1 MKIETLTNLTGGEL
15 INRPFISEVVYF
27 TNKVDEVIRGSCF
40 FASNKEDIKKAVEN
54 GAYAIILKEDFP
66 IIDKEI
72 AWIKVENFKKAVFN
86 LFKYENLKS
95 KIYFT
100 DKITSMLIKKM
111 NNEKNVIVIED
122 EFEDLLRALNLNK
135 KYLVTYKKEFL
146 ETFVNIENIVPKD
159 INLIQKTIFKS
170 IFNSTEINLP
180 YVYRENFSKAIN
192 FFESNNL
199 KYTLEF
205 ELNRFKPVFINSNF
219 EEVEYGRSEKV
230 LITGIKN
237 DEFLIDELNYIIENT
252 KHAKTVL
259 VDKDHQKYLNEKFN
273 FAVLIDFEIEL
284 KQKEEKGLF
293 DD

>member
-1 MKIETLTNLTGGEL
+1 MKIETLTNLIGGEL
-15 INRPFISEVVYF
+15 INRPFISEVVHF
-27 TNKVDEVIRGSCF
+27 TNKADEVNRGSCF

-54 GAYAIILKEDFP
+54 GAYAIILMEDYP
-66 IIDKEI
+66 IIDREI
-72 AWIKVENFKKAVFN
+72 AWIKVKDFKKAVFN

-100 DKITSMLIKKM
+100 DKITSMLIKNM

-122 EFEDLLRALNLNK
+122 EFEDLLKALNLNK

-146 ETFVNIENIVPKD
+146 ENFVNIENIASKD
-159 INLIQKTIFKS
+159 INLIQKTVFKS
-170 IFNSTEINLP
+170 FFNNHEINMP
-180 YVYRENFSKAIN
+180 YVYKENFSKALY
-192 FFESNNL
+192 FFESNDL
-199 KYTLEF
+199 KYTIEF
-205 ELNRFKPVFINSNF
+205 ELERFKPIFINSNF
-219 EEVEYGRSEKV
+219 EEVEYGKSEKV

-237 DEFLIDELNYIIENT
+237 DEFLIDELNYVIENT

-259 VDKDHQKYLNEKFN
+259 VDKYHKKYLKEKFN

-284 KQKEEKGLF
+284 KQREEKGLF